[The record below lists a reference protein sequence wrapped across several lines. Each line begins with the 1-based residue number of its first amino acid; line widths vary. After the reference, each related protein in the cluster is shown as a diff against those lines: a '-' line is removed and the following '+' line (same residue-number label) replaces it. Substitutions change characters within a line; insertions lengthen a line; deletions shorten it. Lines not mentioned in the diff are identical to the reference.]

1 MRVALA
7 SPVASKVRCH
17 AQFAALPWR
26 MSNGTLEILLI
37 TTLKTQRWIVPKG
50 WPIAELSPYAC
61 AAREAL
67 EEAGVS
73 GHIGEKPIG
82 SFRYFKRRKDGEAVP
97 CKVDVFALEV
107 TQQRRTWAEKGAR
120 QSRWCTVADALATVG
135 EPGLR
140 QLISRFAQSKLATST
155 H

>member
-26 MSNGTLEILLI
+26 MTNGSLEILLI
-37 TTLKTQRWIVPKG
+37 TTLKTRRWIVPKG
-50 WPIAELSPYAC
+50 WPIDALAPHAC

-73 GHIGEKPIG
+73 GTVCEKAIG
-82 SFRYFKRRKDGEAVP
+82 SFRYLKRRKDGEMVP

-107 TQQRRTWAEKGAR
+107 TDQRRTWAEKSVR
-120 QSRWCTVADALATVG
+120 EFRWCTIDEALSSVA

-140 QLISRFAQSKLATST
+140 QIISRFAQNKLVST

>member
-7 SPVASKVRCH
+7 STVASKEKCR

-26 MSNGTLEILLI
+26 TTNGSLEILLI
-37 TTLKTQRWIVPKG
+37 TTLRTQRWIVPKG
-50 WPIAELSPYAC
+50 WPIEELAPKDC

-73 GHIGEKPIG
+73 GTISEKPIG
-82 SFRYFKRRKDGEAVP
+82 SFRYFKQRKSGEVVP

-107 TQQRRTWAEKGAR
+107 RQQRRTWAEKGAR
-120 QSRWCTVADALATVG
+120 QYRWCSVAEALACVG

-140 QLISRFAQSKLATST
+140 QIINRFTQAQKALAN
-155 H
+155 

>member
-7 SPVASKVRCH
+7 STIASKSRCRV
-17 AQFAALPWR
+17 QYAALPWR
-26 MSNGTLEILLI
+26 VNAGKLEILLI
-37 TTLKTQRWIVPKG
+37 TTLKTHRWIVPKG
-50 WPIAELSPYAC
+50 WPMEALSPREC

-73 GHIGEKPIG
+73 GSISGKPIG
-82 SFRYFKRRKDGEAVP
+82 SFRYLKRRKDGEVVP

-107 TQQRRTWAEKGAR
+107 TGQRRSWAEKGVR
-120 QSRWCTVADALATVG
+120 ELRWCSIEDALASVG

-140 QLISRFAQSKLATST
+140 QIIGGFAKSMQCEM